1 METSTHIWNL
11 AGGPFRR
18 TMWTT
23 RGGAIFC
30 HSPAWRLFQSRA
42 ARVCPCGLEFAG
54 LSGSDLLFSMG
65 NRVPAGEHHLEEI
78 RTLAT
83 RLESR
88 RSPRQVGSIRCT
100 ADSPKLGASQRCGC
114 NSAFAGV
121 APGGLRP
128 VSRRSLPALML
139 ELKASAELHL
149 PVQALDYWIP

>member
-1 METSTHIWNL
+1 MDD
-11 AGGPFRR
+11 
-18 TMWTT
+18 T
-23 RGGAIFC
+23 RWRNILSLPGVEAVSKPGGA
-30 HSPAWRLFQSRA
+30 SLPVRPGVR
-42 ARVCPCGLEFAG
+42 R
-54 LSGSDLLFSMG
+54 LSGNDLLFSMG
-65 NRVPAGEHHLEEI
+65 NRVPAGKHHLEEI

-121 APGGLRP
+121 ARGGLRP